1 MIVCVKCSRQMRPKR
16 NGVEVVEQAR
26 QRSDEAP
33 DKYWDYKLWMADLWE
48 CQDCGTHVPY
58 VGDRHGQQ
66 AFREHFQEGFAERVQ
81 EVGYRA
87 KEWTR

>member
-26 QRSDEAP
+26 RAP
-33 DKYWDYKLWMADLWE
+33 DVYWDYKLWIADLWE
-48 CQDCGTHVPY
+48 CQDCGVEVLY
-58 VGDRHGQQ
+58 VGDRHGHGQLP
-66 AFREHFQEGFAERVQ
+66 FREHFQEGFAERVQ